1 MERRSGSPK
10 AKSVRRSTLSPSATN
25 SLPCILCGR
34 RDDCTEKYGEK
45 KTYVE
50 HKLTLHYYCLLL
62 SSGIWQRGE
71 EDEGIYGF
79 LIDDIK
85 REVNRARKLKCH
97 VCKRNG
103 ASIGCVFPRCKRG
116 YHFPCGIE
124 KQCIFQFMDTFR
136 SYCWEHRPVQ
146 KALSRQSNGSSPCT
160 ICLENVDHVP
170 SYHVIRGPC
179 CKTSWYH
186 RDCLQHQALSAGLFF
201 FRCTVC
207 NNKEKFQKEMLCMG
221 IHIPERD
228 ASWELEENAFQELL
242 VRHQRCDVEKCLCRN
257 GRDYNMPESK
267 WEVVR
272 CQCCGSSGTHIAC
285 SSVELVNQTWECAEC
300 RSISCSPV
308 KRSRPASL
316 NGSKTFDNSGF
327 GAEQQSPK
335 CRRYSK
341 ASRQVL
347 LKQAPRYISGI
358 MNELKSQIKS
368 STFTIKVESKSL
380 WNSSLSCFR
389 RKCFSPYNTLQI
401 KFGNKGRLEEMSLTS
416 YFHLLL
422 DAIQNSNLFEG
433 PEHKNLSLNINA
445 LADDLYYQAGRM
457 VAIAL
462 VHGGPAPGFFSPT
475 LFYCLIYDPHHVQPL
490 LEDVADPSVLQ
501 AISKIQSC
509 QRIGELNAVIAHYFD
524 YLQNTGTLRLIN
536 SIGDKKI
543 LVKNIL
549 SYHVIRRVQEP
560 LERFKEGLQ
569 TLGVLENIRTYPTAF
584 WSVLCMKPEKI
595 TSKALSDLFTITY
608 HRNLSH
614 IEKCNAVNVWEEY
627 LEDTEDGD
635 TAVSLED
642 ILTFATGVDS
652 IPPAG
657 FDPLPTLLFHYDNI
671 FPTANKSNNSMQLP
685 GNHSY
690 EEFRT
695 ILDKAIQAALNKE

>member
-1 MERRSGSPK
+1 MERRSG
-10 AKSVRRSTLSPSATN
+10 RRKGVSMSSSSPSATS

-45 KTYVE
+45 TYVE
-50 HKLTLHYYCLLL
+50 QNLTLHYYCLLL

-85 REVNRARKLKCH
+85 REVTRARKLKCLF
-97 VCKRNG
+97 CKEPG

-116 YHFPCGIE
+116 YHFPCGTE

-146 KALSRQSNGSSPCT
+146 KALSTQSNESSPCT

-170 SYHVIRGPC
+170 SYHIIQGPC

-207 NNKEKFQKEMLCMG
+207 NNRDKFQKEMLRMG

-257 GRDYNMPESK
+257 GRDYNIPESK

-285 SSVELVNQTWECAEC
+285 SSVEQVNPTWECAEC
-300 RSISCSPV
+300 QSISCSPV

-316 NGSKTFDNSGF
+316 NCSKTLDNSGF
-327 GAEQQSPK
+327 EADQQSPK
-335 CRRYSK
+335 CRRQSK

-347 LKQAPRYISGI
+347 LKQAPRFVSDILK
-358 MNELKSQIKS
+358 ELKSQINHS
-368 STFTIKVESKSL
+368 RFTIKVQTKSL
-380 WNSSLSCFR
+380 WSSSIICFR

-401 KFGNKGRLEEMSLTS
+401 SCSNEGKFEAMSLTS

-422 DAIQNSNLFEG
+422 DDVQNSNVFEG
-433 PEHKNLSLNINA
+433 SEHKNLSLNINA
-445 LADDLYYQAGRM
+445 LADDLYYEAGRM

-462 VHGGPAPGFFSPT
+462 VHGGPAPSFFSPT
-475 LFYCLIYDPHHVQPL
+475 LFYCLIYDTHHVQPM

-501 AISKIQSC
+501 AILKIQSC
-509 QRIGELNAVIAHYFD
+509 HRISELKAVTAHYFD
-524 YLQNTGTLRLIN
+524 YLQNTGTLRLIH
-536 SIGDKKI
+536 SVSDKSI

-608 HRNLSH
+608 HSNLKRV
-614 IEKCNAVNVWEEY
+614 EKCIAVNVWEEY
-627 LEDTEDGD
+627 LEDTEDGA

-642 ILTFATGVDS
+642 ILSFATGIDS

-671 FPTANKSNNSMQLP
+671 FPTANKSTHSMQLP
-685 GNHSY
+685 GSHSY
-690 EEFRT
+690 EEFRIT
-695 ILDKAIQAALNKE
+695 MDKAINAALNKE